1 MKNYISL
8 EAVKKYS
15 VMVEAAIG
23 TKAYDMLALYRE
35 YRDDSKKWG
44 GNPYNYLYPISLYE
58 WVEDKDSVKFYL
70 KTVSGVDYLYMDLDG
85 EPADRYLLNDIA
97 KAFFNA

>member
-1 MKNYISL
+1 MKKYISL
-8 EAVKKYS
+8 EAVKNYN

-23 TKAYDMLALYRE
+23 TKAYDMLALYKE

-44 GNPYNYLYPISLYE
+44 DNPYKYLYQISLYE

>member
-1 MKNYISL
+1 MKKYISL
-8 EAVKKYS
+8 EAVKNYS

-44 GNPYNYLYPISLYE
+44 GNPYKYLYPISLYE

-70 KTVSGVDYLYMDLDG
+70 KTVSGVEYLYMDLDG

>member
-1 MKNYISL
+1 MKKYISL
-8 EAVKKYS
+8 EAVKKYN
-15 VMVEAAIG
+15 VMVEAAIE
-23 TKAYDMLALYRE
+23 TKAYDMLALYKE

-44 GNPYNYLYPISLYE
+44 GNPYKYLYPISTYE

-70 KTVSGVDYLYMDLDG
+70 KTVSGVEYLYMDLDG

>member
-8 EAVKKYS
+8 EAVKNYS

-44 GNPYNYLYPISLYE
+44 GNPYKYLYPISLYE